1 MGPAKRIELPT
12 DDYKTPIL
20 PLNYTGIFGAG
31 KGTRT
36 PNACLE
42 DKSAKPLHYTHIY
55 QFTRLYLILE
65 QSDSFKNIAVS
76 ELSFD
81 YNSIISEFK
90 DSVKNFFKN
99 ILVRPVGLEPT
110 THGLKARYSAI

>member
-1 MGPAKRIELPT
+1 MGPAEGIEPPT

-55 QFTRLYLILE
+55 QFTLLYQIPLRIL
-65 QSDSFKNIAVS
+65 
-76 ELSFD
+76 L
-81 YNSIISEFK
+81 
-90 DSVKNFFKN
+90 
-99 ILVRPVGLEPT
+99 
-110 THGLKARYSAI
+110 